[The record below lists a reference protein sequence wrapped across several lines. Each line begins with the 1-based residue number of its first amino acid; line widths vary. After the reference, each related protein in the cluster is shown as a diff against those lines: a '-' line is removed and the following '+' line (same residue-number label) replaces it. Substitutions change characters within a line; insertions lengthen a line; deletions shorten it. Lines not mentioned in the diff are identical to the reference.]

1 MIARLFVAN
10 LHGIVARN
18 PPKFTGHENAQ
29 KFKRVGCCWLA
40 TASAALINESLFL
53 IFSFARHHPSNY
65 GFH

>member
-18 PPKFTGHENAQ
+18 APKFTGRENAQ

-40 TASAALINESLFL
+40 TALTASINESL
-53 IFSFARHHPSNY
+53 ISVFSSARYRPINAGAY
-65 GFH
+65 